1 MLLLYISQ
9 QNVVACGKRTM
20 VVARKNVRDFRGSVI
35 NPRDHFVLPD
45 KRRLSRND
53 VRELLSNQTVW
64 RVDNPQCVLIPQLL
78 DYMVSPWKGAPTVA
92 KKVRGGAPGLEAFAG
107 IPALASRLTDHYA
120 RRTTPTTFVPSPVDT
135 DTVRDLATKRKNG
148 SDHRAIASRYTPIYH
163 QPSTFPNPFVRATVK
178 KKTKNVSFAAPLATG
193 FPYPPSN
200 DPFATEPPPGVQVN
214 APPLRRRARRAPP
227 AAPPAP
233 PAAPPAPPAE
243 PPAPPIP
250 PLNVP
255 VYPVAPNDPRSPFH
269 KLLDEAMRLNSSTA
283 VKKLYVLVGNN
294 NAHTLTLQQVVTA
307 TGLSEEEVQMLTRI
321 PANHLYGPHDN
332 TTISS
337 NGVPVVHVHNSTYQ
351 PFSGP
356 PRPLMIKTNSGT
368 AQIKVR

>member
-1 MLLLYISQ
+1 
-9 QNVVACGKRTM
+9 M
-20 VVARKNVRDFRGSVI
+20 VGRIRDFHGRVI
-35 NPRDHFVLPD
+35 NPKDHFVLPN
-45 KRRLSRND
+45 KQKLSRSD
-53 VRELLSNQTVW
+53 VRDILSDPSVW
-64 RVDNPQCVLIPQLL
+64 RGNIQSLIPQFL

-107 IPALASRLTDHYA
+107 NPALASRLTDHYA
-120 RRTTPTTFVPSPVDT
+120 RRTTPTTFGPSPIDT
-135 DTVRDLATKRKNG
+135 DTMRDSATKRKNDR
-148 SDHRAIASRYTPIYH
+148 DHRGNEKKTITRAIYH
-163 QPSTFPNPFVRATVK
+163 QPSTFPNPFVRATV
-178 KKTKNVSFAAPLATG
+178 NAAPLATS

-233 PAAPPAPPAE
+233 PAE

-255 VYPVAPNDPRSPFH
+255 VYPVAPNDTRSPFH
-269 KLLDEAMRLNSSTA
+269 KLLDEAMRLNSSSA
-283 VKKLYVLVGNN
+283 VKKLYGLVGNN

-321 PANHLYGPHDN
+321 PENHLYGSHDN
-332 TTISS
+332 TTVSS

-351 PFSGP
+351 PFNGP